1 MDDGKVICGGWR
13 SKKCSQELIFMID
26 SDNVK
31 KLRELT
37 GAGVMEC
44 KRALKEAK
52 GDFDVAKDIIAEKG
66 MLKAEK
72 KAERKTGSGVLESYV
87 HNGRVGVLLELRCE
101 TDFVARTDDFKNL
114 AHDLVMQI
122 AAMNPENVEAL
133 LAQPFVKDSSK
144 TVEAVI
150 KQVIGK
156 IGENMKVERFM
167 RYEL

>member
-1 MDDGKVICGGWR
+1 M
-13 SKKCSQELIFMID
+13 SD

-44 KRALKEAK
+44 KRALEEAK
-52 GDFDVAKDIIAEKG
+52 GDFDAAKDIIAEKG

-72 KAERKTGSGVLESYV
+72 KAERKTGSGVLESYI

-114 AHDLVMQI
+114 AHDLAMHI
-122 AAMNPENVEAL
+122 AAMNPENIEAL
-133 LAQPFVKDSSK
+133 LAQPFIKDPSK
-144 TVEAVI
+144 NIEVVI

>member
-1 MDDGKVICGGWR
+1 M
-13 SKKCSQELIFMID
+13 SD
-26 SDNVK
+26 SENVK
-31 KLRELT
+31 KLRGLT

-44 KRALKEAK
+44 KRALEEAK
-52 GDFDVAKDIIAEKG
+52 GDFDAARDIIAERG

-72 KAERKTGSGVLESYV
+72 KAERKTGSGVLESYI

-114 AHDLVMQI
+114 AHDLAMHI
-122 AAMNPENVEAL
+122 AAMNPENIDAL
-133 LAQPFVKDSSK
+133 LAQPFIKDPSK
-144 TVEAVI
+144 NIEFVI

>member
-1 MDDGKVICGGWR
+1 M
-13 SKKCSQELIFMID
+13 SD

-44 KRALKEAK
+44 KRALEEAK
-52 GDFDVAKDIIAEKG
+52 GDFDAAKDIIAEKG
-66 MLKAEK
+66 VLKAEK
-72 KAERKTGSGVLESYV
+72 KSERKTGAGVLESYI
-87 HNGRVGVLLELRCE
+87 HNGRVGVLLEVRCE

-114 AHDLVMQI
+114 AHDLAMHI

-133 LAQPFVKDSSK
+133 LTQPFIKDPSK
-144 TVEAVI
+144 SIDVVI

-156 IGENMKVERFM
+156 LGENTKVERFM